1 MVTQFPESLSRLC
14 WPPACWPLQ
23 NHLGYLQCG
32 LKTFLWTLFLWS
44 VVSEVYLALIL
55 LNDLT
60 MDLTSKRKNTIKSAN
75 KLKRNKITNPNKT
88 KQNRQNRGRIMI
100 RKKDFEISVL
110 WVSYFFI
117 FFHET
122 QTLLKYKFYFCLWKK
137 RKMELGRNFNPKL

>member
-60 MDLTSKRKNTIKSAN
+60 MDLVSKRKNTIKSAN

-110 WVSYFFI
+110 WVSYFFL
-117 FFHET
+117 FFSWNSNLVEI
-122 QTLLKYKFYFCLWKK
+122 QMLFLSLEKEKNGV
-137 RKMELGRNFNPKL
+137 RKEF

>member
-1 MVTQFPESLSRLC
+1 MVTQFTESLSRLC

-60 MDLTSKRKNTIKSAN
+60 MDLASKRKNTIKSAN

-110 WVSYFFI
+110 WVSYFFL
-117 FFHET
+117 FFSWNSNLVEI
-122 QTLLKYKFYFCLWKK
+122 QMLFLSLEKEKNGV
-137 RKMELGRNFNPKL
+137 RKEF